1 MSRRFR
7 ICMAK
12 GGRESARPSY
22 GRPKLTLIS
31 REKKITLGGVGKTWE
46 ATILTLEQN
55 LPERM
60 FEIYMGGDLLTVQHK
75 SY

>member
-12 GGRESARPSY
+12 GGGEFLKMSY
-22 GRPKLTLIS
+22 GRPLKVEPYFK
-31 REKKITLGGVGKTWE
+31 REKNTLGGAPQSWS

-55 LPERM
+55 PPERK
-60 FEIYMGGDLLTVQHK
+60 FLTYVK
-75 SY
+75 VAEDS